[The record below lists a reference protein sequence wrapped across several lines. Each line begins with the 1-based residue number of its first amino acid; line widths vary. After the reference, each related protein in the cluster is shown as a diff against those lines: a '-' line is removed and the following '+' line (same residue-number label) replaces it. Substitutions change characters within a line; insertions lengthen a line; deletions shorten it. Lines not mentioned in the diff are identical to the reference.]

1 MRGTWKWLIL
11 EYMRQKNAFGR
22 SEDEFV
28 TKEELLRA
36 LGISRNTL
44 NRTLSRMEF
53 FNWVVGYPKK
63 YSRNRFYCLGSR
75 ALSFLKRYP
84 DFIHHKYFAGFQ
96 EAEVV

>member
-1 MRGTWKWLIL
+1 M

-44 NRTLSRMEF
+44 NKTLSRMEF

-75 ALSFLKRYP
+75 ALSFLKSYP